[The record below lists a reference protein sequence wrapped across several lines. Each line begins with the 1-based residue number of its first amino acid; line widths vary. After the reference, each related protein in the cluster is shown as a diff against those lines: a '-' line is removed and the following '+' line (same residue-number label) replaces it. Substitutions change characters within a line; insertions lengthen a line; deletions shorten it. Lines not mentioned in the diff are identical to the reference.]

1 MLHKNAPA
9 TIIATALLLFFSFGL
24 FAQNADSS
32 FTETNIELQTST
44 GKISGT
50 LTIPK
55 TFNKISVALIIAGS
69 GPTDRNGNS
78 MFLKSDAYKKLAQ
91 QLALHNI
98 AAVRYDKRG
107 VALSMSA
114 AKSENDLRFDDY
126 VNDAKDWI
134 NLLKQD
140 KRFTTV
146 IVIGHSEGSL
156 IGMIAAAEANAD
168 KYISIAGAGRPAD
181 KIIREQLSSQPDSLR
196 QQTSAIMDTLLQGK
210 TVSNVDPSLNVLFR
224 SSVQPYLISWFKYDP
239 QTEIKKLKIPVLI
252 IQGTSDI
259 QVTENDAKLLAAA
272 KPDAQLA
279 MIENMNHIFR
289 IVNGG
294 REENIATYSN
304 PSLPISQELVDSIAD
319 FIEKK

>member
-50 LTIPK
+50 LTTPK
-55 TFNKISVALIIAGS
+55 AFNKISVALIIAGS

-78 MFLKSDAYKKLAQ
+78 IFIKTDAYKKLAQ

-114 AKSENDLRFDDY
+114 AKSESDLRFDDY

-140 KRFTTV
+140 KRFTTF

>member
-1 MLHKNAPA
+1 
-9 TIIATALLLFFSFGL
+9 
-24 FAQNADSS
+24 
-32 FTETNIELQTST
+32 
-44 GKISGT
+44 
-50 LTIPK
+50 
-55 TFNKISVALIIAGS
+55 
-69 GPTDRNGNS
+69 

-114 AKSENDLRFDDY
+114 AKSESDLRFDDY

-168 KYISIAGAGRPAD
+168 KYISVAGAGRPAD

>member
-50 LTIPK
+50 LTTPK
-55 TFNKISVALIIAGS
+55 AFNKISVALIIAGS

-78 MFLKSDAYKKLAQ
+78 IFIKTDAYKKLAQ